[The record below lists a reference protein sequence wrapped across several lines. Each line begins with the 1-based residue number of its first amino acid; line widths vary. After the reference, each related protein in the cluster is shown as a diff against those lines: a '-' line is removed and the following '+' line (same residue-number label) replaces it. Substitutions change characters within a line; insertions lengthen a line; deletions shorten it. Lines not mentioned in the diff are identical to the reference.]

1 MSLSLTSR
9 ERLGAIMVLGISLL
23 LTGAGW
29 WWRTRSEAEARALA
43 VTVTPLPTEVPHE
56 AAAGHNTV
64 RKAHRDSLS
73 NDSAP
78 RPKTRRTPTESRRR
92 SGRPAPAYTPRQH
105 LDEPVATE

>member
-29 WWRTRSEAEARALA
+29 WWRTRSEARALA

-92 SGRPAPAYTPRQH
+92 SGRPAPAYSPRQH

>member
-29 WWRTRSEAEARALA
+29 WWRTRSEARALA

-56 AAAGHNTV
+56 AAAGHNTI

-92 SGRPAPAYTPRQH
+92 SGPPAPAYSTRLH
-105 LDEPVATE
+105 LAAPVATE